1 MKRIDDTTLQRNEII
16 LQINGSA
23 IQIQWQTP
31 ITVSHHHT
39 VLTHRP
45 FSFFSVSSFWALPLF
60 PLSWAPSSVPSSP
73 SSPVLV
79 PHLRP
84 SSSSA
89 SSSSFRLRP
98 PHPLPWWVRVP
109 SFLSS
114 SFCLHSVPLPVAT
127 ESAPPPRPISTV
139 RPITFVS
146 FLRVAFCGPM
156 PLPSAPYTVPI
167 IGRSASFQPIPCRSA
182 Q

>member
-16 LQINGSA
+16 LQIKGSA

-45 FSFFSVSSFWALPLF
+45 FSFFSVSSFWAHPLS
-60 PLSWAPSSVPSSP
+60 PLSWAPSSF
-73 SSPVLV
+73 
-79 PHLRP
+79 
-84 SSSSA
+84 SA
-89 SSSSFRLRP
+89 SSSSFRLHP
-98 PHPLPWWVRVP
+98 PRPLPWWVRVP
-109 SFLSS
+109 SFPSS
-114 SFCLHSVPLPVAT
+114 SFCPHSVPLPVAT

-139 RPITFVS
+139 RPIAFVS

-167 IGRSASFQPIPCRSA
+167 IGHSASFQPIPCRSA